1 MGQMPLLDAY
11 QLSERYSRDRGR
23 VFLTGTQ
30 AIVRIALDQARRDRA
45 AGLNTAGFISG
56 YRGSPLGGV
65 DLELWKIGE
74 QLKDNRIEFL
84 PAVNE
89 DLAATA
95 VLGSQQVETQRDRE
109 VDGVFALWYGKGPG
123 VDRSGDALK
132 HGNAYGPS
140 PHGGVLV
147 VAGDDHGCVSSSMP
161 HQSDVAFMSWFM
173 PTLHPADVGEY
184 LAFGEYGYALSRFS
198 GMWVGFK
205 AISEIVESG
214 ASVELRPP
222 RRFVQP
228 DFVPPAGGLH
238 YRWPDL
244 PGPQIEERLEAKKHA
259 VYAFAKAN
267 PIDRH
272 IYDIKGA
279 RYGIVTTGKA
289 HLDLMEALRLVGLD
303 EAACRRFGIDIYKV
317 GMVWPLALHDA
328 MEFVKGK
335 REILVVEEKRGII
348 ESQFKEYFYDYPGA
362 KPERMVGKHDESGA
376 RLISWTGEL
385 SPRMLADVLARRL
398 DPMFPELQLARR
410 VAALVPEQDRMIA
423 VPGATRTPYFCS
435 GCPHNTST
443 KVPEGSKALAG
454 IGCHFMASWMDRET
468 SSLIQMGGEGVNWAA
483 SSKFT
488 GNSHVFQNLGEG
500 TYYHS
505 GSMAIRQAIAAKANI
520 TYKIL
525 FNDAVAMTGGQPV
538 DGPVSVQA
546 IAHSVRAEGVA
557 RIALVSDDPAHFSP
571 ADLPAGVTIHPR
583 EEMDAVQRELRAISG
598 VTVLI
603 YQQTCAT
610 EKRRRRK
617 RGTIEDPARFAFIND
632 LVCEGC
638 GDCSVESNCLSVE
651 PKETPFGRKRRINLS
666 TCNKDFSCLN
676 GFCPSFVTIEG
687 GKRRA
692 KTASAIDPLA
702 RAAALPVPELAALER
717 PYDLLVTGVGG
728 TGVIT
733 VGALIAMAAH
743 LEGRGVSV
751 LDFTGF
757 AQKFGPVLSYLR
769 LAATPEA
776 LHQVRIDQGAADALI
791 GCDLVVSS
799 SAKASGTYRQGM
811 RAAVNIAE
819 MPTGD
824 VVRFRDADLASPAR
838 LRAIE
843 RVIGSGNLTMID
855 ANALAERLLGDSVY
869 ANIMMLGFAWQRGLV
884 PVSLEALTRAIE
896 LNGVAIERNRQ
907 ALAWG
912 RIAFADPDFLPK
924 ADGASANAP
933 ETIEQMIARRAD
945 FLSEYQDAAY
955 AARYRTTVDR
965 VRRAEATLSSSRD
978 GGAPPLP
985 LAGSEASEARS
996 RGWGGGLT
1004 TNRIAERAPTRIASV
1019 DAIRPPPQAGEA
1031 DGARGQIESS
1041 RQDLP
1046 LTDAVARALFKLMAY
1061 KDEYEV
1067 ARLHM
1072 QTGFLD
1078 ELKRE
1083 FDGDF
1088 TVQYHLAPP
1097 FLAARRDARGRP
1109 KKRAF
1114 GQWIQTPLRL
1124 LARLKG
1130 LRGTAF
1136 DVFGYSAERR
1146 AERELI
1152 TWYEALIETMLGKLD
1167 KARLPDLVALAKAPM
1182 EIRGYGPVKDAAIE
1196 KTRAEAARLTARLA
1210 SAPSDQGDGSGR
1222 RAALGG

>member
-1 MGQMPLLDAY
+1 MPREVRMDAIPSLDTY
-11 QLSERYSRDRGR
+11 ELSDRYDREEGR

-56 YRGSPLGGV
+56 YRGSPLGGI
-65 DLELWKIGE
+65 DLELWRITE
-74 QLKDNRIEFL
+74 RLKRDHIEFL

-95 VLGSQQVETQRDRE
+95 VLGSQQVETQADRE
-109 VDGVFALWYGKGPG
+109 VDGVFGLWYGKGPG
-123 VDRSGDALK
+123 IDRSGDALK
-132 HGNAYGPS
+132 HGNAYGSS

-173 PTLHPADVGEY
+173 PTLHPASVSEY
-184 LAFGEYGYALSRFS
+184 LEFGEYGYALSRFS

-214 ASVELRPP
+214 ASVALRRP
-222 RRFVQP
+222 RLFQAP
-228 DFVPPAGGLH
+228 DFTPPPGGLH

-272 IYDIKGA
+272 IYDIPGA
-279 RYGIVTTGKA
+279 TYGIVTTGKA
-289 HLDLMEALRLVGLD
+289 HLDLMEALRLMGLD
-303 EAACRRFGIDIYKV
+303 EAACRSIGIDIYKV

-328 MEFVKGK
+328 MDFVKGK

-362 KPERMVGKHDESGA
+362 KPERMVGKHDERGA
-376 RLISWTGEL
+376 RLISWIGEL
-385 SPRMLADVLARRL
+385 SPRALAAVLAQRL
-398 DPMFPELQLARR
+398 DPMFPGLNLAARA
-410 VAALVPEQDRMIA
+410 AALLPEAERTIN
-423 VPGATRTPYFCS
+423 VTGATRTPYFCS

-483 SSKFT
+483 SSRFT
-488 GNSHVFQNLGEG
+488 GHKHIFQNLGEG

-505 GSMAIRQAIAAKANI
+505 GSMAIRQAIAAEANI

-538 DGPVSVQA
+538 DGPISVHA
-546 IAHSVRAEGVA
+546 IAHSVRAEGVV
-557 RIALVSDDPAHFSP
+557 RIALVSDDPTQFSP
-571 ADLPAGVTIHPR
+571 ADLPAGVSIHPR
-583 EEMDAVQRELRAISG
+583 EEMDGVQRELRDVSG
-598 VTVLI
+598 VSVLI

-617 RGTIEDPARFAFIND
+617 RGQMADPKRFAYIND

-651 PKETPFGRKRRINLS
+651 PKETPFGRKRQINLS
-666 TCNKDFSCLN
+666 ACNKDFSCLN
-676 GFCPSFVTIEG
+676 GFCPSFVTVEG
-687 GKRRA
+687 ATRR
-692 KTASAIDPLA
+692 KKSANQIDA
-702 RAAALPVPELAALER
+702 IGHAATLSLPAPRTLDR

-733 VGALIAMAAH
+733 VGALIGMAAH
-743 LEGRGVSV
+743 LERRGVSV

-757 AQKFGPVLSYLR
+757 AQKFGPVLSYIR
-769 LAATPEA
+769 LAASPEA

-799 SAKASGTYRQGM
+799 SPKASGTYRRGT
-811 RAAVNIAE
+811 RAVVNTAE

-838 LRAIE
+838 LRAI
-843 RVIGSGNLTMID
+843 RQVIGNDNLDTIN
-855 ANALAERLLGDSVY
+855 ANALAERLLGDAVY
-869 ANIMMLGFAWQRGLV
+869 ANIIMLGFAWQRGLV
-884 PVSLEALTRAIE
+884 PISLQSLLRAIE
-896 LNGVAIERNRQ
+896 LNGVAVERNKQ
-907 ALAWG
+907 AFAWG
-912 RIAFADPDFLPK
+912 RIAAADPDFLPK
-924 ADGASANAP
+924 TDEAP
-933 ETIEQMIARRAD
+933 KVETLDQLIARRSD
-945 FLSEYQDAAY
+945 FLTAYQDDAY
-955 AARYRTTVDR
+955 AARYR
-965 VRRAEATLSSSRD
+965 A
-978 GGAPPLP
+978 
-985 LAGSEASEARS
+985 
-996 RGWGGGLT
+996 
-1004 TNRIAERAPTRIASV
+1004 
-1019 DAIRPPPQAGEA
+1019 
-1031 DGARGQIESS
+1031 
-1041 RQDLP
+1041 
-1046 LTDAVARALFKLMAY
+1046 AVARVRDAESALNSDALTEAVARSLFKLMAY

-1083 FDGDF
+1083 FEGDF
-1088 TVQYHLAPP
+1088 SVQYHLAPP
-1097 FLAARRDARGRP
+1097 FLPSKRDARGRP
-1109 KKRAF
+1109 HKRAF
-1114 GQWIQTPLRL
+1114 GQWIQMPLTM

-1130 LRGTAF
+1130 LRGTPF
-1136 DVFGYSAERR
+1136 DPFGYTAERR
-1146 AERELI
+1146 VERDLI
-1152 TWYEALIETMLGKLD
+1152 GWYEGLIERMLVRLD
-1167 KARLPDLVALAKAPM
+1167 AAHLPDLIAIAKAPM
-1182 EIRGYGPVKDAAIE
+1182 DIRGYGPVKDAAITKVRSE
-1196 KTRAEAARLTARLA
+1196 TERLLTDLAISASPKMRA
-1210 SAPSDQGDGSGR
+1210 SS
-1222 RAALGG
+1222 